1 LSHLNFRTAV
11 FYMLRAVAKQPSC
24 FVTELA
30 MKTTL
35 ANAEA
40 ALDEVQRDTRK
51 LHSRELRETIEKYIE
66 EQRAQIKVLRRMM
79 N

>member
-1 LSHLNFRTAV
+1 
-11 FYMLRAVAKQPSC
+11 
-24 FVTELA
+24 

-51 LHSRELRETIEKYIE
+51 LHSRELREIIEKYIE
-66 EQRAQIKVLRRMM
+66 EQRQQIKILRRIM

>member
-1 LSHLNFRTAV
+1 
-11 FYMLRAVAKQPSC
+11 MLRAVAEQLSC
-24 FVTELA
+24 FLTELA
-30 MKTTL
+30 MNATL
-35 ANAEA
+35 TNAEA

-66 EQRAQIKVLRRMM
+66 EQREQIKALHRMM

>member
-1 LSHLNFRTAV
+1 
-11 FYMLRAVAKQPSC
+11 
-24 FVTELA
+24 

-40 ALDEVQRDTRK
+40 ALDDVQRDTRK
-51 LHSRELRETIEKYIE
+51 LHSRELRAAIEKYIE
-66 EQRAQIKVLRRMM
+66 EQREQIKALRRMM

>member
-1 LSHLNFRTAV
+1 
-11 FYMLRAVAKQPSC
+11 MLRAEAEQPSC
-24 FVTELA
+24 SVTELA
-30 MKTTL
+30 MKATL

-66 EQRAQIKVLRRMM
+66 EQREQIKTLRRMM

>member
-1 LSHLNFRTAV
+1 
-11 FYMLRAVAKQPSC
+11 
-24 FVTELA
+24 

-40 ALDEVQRDTRK
+40 ALDEVQRDARK
-51 LHSRELRETIEKYIE
+51 LHSPELREAIEKYIE
-66 EQRAQIKVLRRMM
+66 EQRAQIKALRRMM

>member
-1 LSHLNFRTAV
+1 
-11 FYMLRAVAKQPSC
+11 MLRAVAEQLSC
-24 FVTELA
+24 FVKELA

-40 ALDEVQRDTRK
+40 ALDEVQRDTRR
-51 LHSRELRETIEKYIE
+51 LHSRELREVIEKYIE
-66 EQRAQIKVLRRMM
+66 EQRDQIKALRRMM

>member
-1 LSHLNFRTAV
+1 
-11 FYMLRAVAKQPSC
+11 MLRAIAEQLGC
-24 FVTELA
+24 FVTELE
-30 MKTTL
+30 MRTTL

-51 LHSRELRETIEKYIE
+51 LHSRELREVIEKYIE
-66 EQRAQIKVLRRMM
+66 EQRAHIKALRRMM

>member
-1 LSHLNFRTAV
+1 
-11 FYMLRAVAKQPSC
+11 MLRAIAEQLSC

-35 ANAEA
+35 TNAEA

-51 LHSRELRETIEKYIE
+51 LHSRELREIIEKYIE
-66 EQRAQIKVLRRMM
+66 EQRQQIKILRRMM